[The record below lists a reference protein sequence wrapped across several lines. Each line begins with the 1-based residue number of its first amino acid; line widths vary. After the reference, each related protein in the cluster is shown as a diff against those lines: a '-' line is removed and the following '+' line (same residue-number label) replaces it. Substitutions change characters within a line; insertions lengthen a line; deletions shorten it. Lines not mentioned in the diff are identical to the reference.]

1 VIVYDI
7 IGIEPNLN
15 IFLCCLNKENGMRHQ
30 ALSESNFDL
39 WLLIGR
45 ANHAIM
51 LVRQKELSQ
60 HHVPPRQTLFLY
72 TLDSLGPK
80 ATLSKVAMTMERKA
94 HVISRQ
100 AARMEKDG
108 LIKRIHDTPKS
119 RLLRLELTE
128 KGLEIVKLARKSE
141 AIDAIISFLN
151 KEERRQMKSV
161 LNRIL
166 VKVKEYRSEHN

>member
-1 VIVYDI
+1 
-7 IGIEPNLN
+7 
-15 IFLCCLNKENGMRHQ
+15 MRQQ

-60 HHVPPRQTLFLY
+60 HHVPTRQTLFLY

-108 LIKRIHDTPKS
+108 LIKRIKGTPKS
-119 RLLRLELTE
+119 RLLKIELTE
-128 KGLEIVKLARKSE
+128 KGRDMLNIRDESKV
-141 AIDAIISFLN
+141 IDAAWSFLT
-151 KEERRQMKSV
+151 EDERGGLYSV
-161 LNRIL
+161 L
-166 VKVKEYRSEHN
+166 YRMSSK

>member
-1 VIVYDI
+1 
-7 IGIEPNLN
+7 
-15 IFLCCLNKENGMRHQ
+15 MRQH

-39 WLLIGR
+39 WLLLGR
-45 ANHAIM
+45 TNHAIM
-51 LVRQKELSQ
+51 LVRQKELKQ

-80 ATLSKVAMTMERKA
+80 ATLTKMAEAMERKT

-100 AARMEKDG
+100 SAIMEKDG
-108 LIKRIHDTPKS
+108 LIKRIQDTPKS

-128 KGLEIVKLARKSE
+128 KGLEMVKLARQSE
-141 AIDAIISFLN
+141 AIDSILSFLN
-151 KEERRQMKSV
+151 KEERQQIKSI

-166 VKVKEYRSEHN
+166 VKVNEISSERS